1 MSGQLQADLRG
12 ASRQYIDAAN
22 TLHTPGRT
30 VFDVGARYVLPTAD
44 CRVTLRASVQNV
56 ANKAYW
62 AGQFYSGLGAPR
74 TVLLSAT
81 VDF

>member
-1 MSGQLQADLRG
+1 VSGRLQADLRG

-30 VFDVGARYVLPTAD
+30 V
-44 CRVTLRASVQNV
+44 
-56 ANKAYW
+56 
-62 AGQFYSGLGAPR
+62 
-74 TVLLSAT
+74 LLSAT